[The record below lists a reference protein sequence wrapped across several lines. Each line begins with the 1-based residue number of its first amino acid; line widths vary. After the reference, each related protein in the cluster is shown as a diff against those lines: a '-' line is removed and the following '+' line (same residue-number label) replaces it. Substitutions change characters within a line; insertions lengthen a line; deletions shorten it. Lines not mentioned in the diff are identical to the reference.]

1 VYILMSLTAI
11 GLFAAAG
18 YWPDLPEWRRA
29 TLAQAGVTSLI
40 FAQLWDQMHEIRR
53 LRKKVEG
60 R

>member
-1 VYILMSLTAI
+1 MSLTAI